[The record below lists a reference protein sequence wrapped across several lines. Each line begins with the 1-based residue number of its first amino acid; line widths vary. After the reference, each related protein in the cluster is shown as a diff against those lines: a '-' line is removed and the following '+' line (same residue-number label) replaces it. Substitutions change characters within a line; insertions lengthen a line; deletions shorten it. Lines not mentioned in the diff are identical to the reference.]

1 MDNVF
6 WQSFLVSLI
15 NAIIPVLLTALPL
28 VLTAIFGLIIQYIR
42 LVQAKIQKEN
52 PTEYSKIE
60 FIAKNAV
67 LIAEQMKLGGFI
79 QDKKKYAVEYAQREL
94 DKAGIKLNVEQIAE
108 EIEKAVYMQFNDNFL
123 K

>member
-1 MDNVF
+1 MLMDSVF

-67 LIAEQMKLGGFI
+67 LIAEQMKLGGLI
-79 QDKKKYAVEYAQREL
+79 EDKKKYALEYAQREL
-94 DKAGIKLNVEQIAE
+94 DKIGIKLNVEQLAE
-108 EIEKAVYMQFNDNFL
+108 EIEKAVYL
-123 K
+123 HTYKEL